1 MKITIVGT
9 GYVGLVSGTC
19 FADVGND
26 VICIDLDEKKVEG
39 LKNGVMPIYEPGL
52 EKLVNKNYKAGRLNF
67 STDIAKGIKFGD
79 IIFSAVGT
87 PPDKDYRADLSAV
100 KAVAKSFGQNANKFK
115 VFVNKSTVPVGTGKM
130 CKQIIERELKKRKKN
145 VNFEVVSNPE
155 FLREGSAIKDTMK
168 PDRVVVGTGS
178 EKVRKMMEELYKSF
192 TNKRSP
198 LVFTDVESAEII
210 KYASNSFLATKISF
224 INEIANF
231 CEKAGGNV
239 EEVAK
244 GMGLDS
250 RIGPKFLNAGIGYG
264 GSCFPK
270 DVQALIQT
278 GKQVGYD
285 FKILNAVEDINESQ
299 KKKLFNILK
308 NYLPKME
315 GKTVAVLG
323 LAFKPETDDM
333 RDAPS
338 IKIIKKLQAEGVNVK
353 VYDPVAMENAQN
365 YFSKINLDFMENVY
379 DAVEGADAVLVV
391 TEWNHFSKLDL
402 NKVKKLMKVNIII
415 DGRNIF
421 KAEDTEKV
429 GLKRVG
435 IGCFQN

>member
-1 MKITIVGT
+1 MKITIIGT

-19 FADVGND
+19 FADAGND
-26 VICIDLDEKKVEG
+26 VMCIDLDKKKIEG
-39 LKNGVMPIYEPGL
+39 LKNGAMPIYEPGL
-52 EKLVNKNYKAGRLNF
+52 EKLVKKNYKSGKLNF
-67 STDIAKGIKFGD
+67 STNIAKGIKFGD

-87 PPDKDYRADLSAV
+87 PPDKDFRADLSAV

-130 CKQIIERELKKRKKN
+130 CKQIIEKELKKRKKN

-155 FLREGSAIKDTMK
+155 FLREGSAIKDTTK
-168 PDRVVVGTGS
+168 PDRVVVGTES
-178 EKVRKMMEELYKSF
+178 EKVKEMMKELYKPF
-192 TNKRSP
+192 VTKKSP
-198 LVFTDVESAEII
+198 LIFTDIESAEII

-239 EEVAK
+239 EEVAS

-285 FKILNAVEDINESQ
+285 FRILNAVESINKSQ
-299 KKKLFNILK
+299 KGKLFNILK
-308 NYLPKME
+308 EKMPKME
-315 GKTVAVLG
+315 GKTAAILG

-338 IKIIKKLQAEGVNVK
+338 IKIIKKLQAEGVNIK
-353 VYDPVAMENAQN
+353 AFDPVAVENAKN
-365 YFSKINLDFMENVY
+365 YFSKVNLNFSETAY
-379 DAVEGADAVLVV
+379 DAIEDADVVLVL
-391 TEWNHFSKLDL
+391 TEWNEFRKLDL
-402 NKVKKLMKVNIII
+402 KKVEKLMKGNLVI

-421 KAEDTEKV
+421 SIEDLNKA
-429 GLKRVG
+429 GLQG
-435 IGCFQN
+435 TCIGCLQN